1 MEEPGGS
8 KLLGRSGGAKP
19 PPPPENCFLFDFG
32 FVQLVQF
39 ISLGDISEK
48 LAPIKVGSA
57 IFKRP
62 KNREDGS
69 DFDDFWTKSITAT
82 QAVF

>member
-1 MEEPGGS
+1 MCNTLAMANGNPWHHTD
-8 KLLGRSGGAKP
+8 KLVCLVK
-19 PPPPENCFLFDFG
+19 ENKI
-32 FVQLVQF
+32 QLT
-39 ISLGDISEK
+39 LDNNDISEK
-48 LAPIKVGSA
+48 LAPLKVGSA
-57 IFKRP
+57 NFKRP